1 MKILLVED
9 EPDMSRLLSSLL
21 KDAGFVIDHATSIR
35 EAEEATRQ
43 IAYDLN
49 LLDRRLPDGDGAEL
63 IPRIRAVRPGARVMM
78 LTALDSLTSKVSG
91 LEAGAD
97 DYLTKP
103 FQGEELVARVRAC
116 LRRPG
121 SGSLP
126 PIRVGALSFDPAT
139 RGVAIDGKAFSLRRR
154 ELTLLEALIRRADRV
169 VTREALLNEIFSTGD
184 EVQANAIDTLV
195 SRLRQRLAAAEAD
208 VAILTARGI
217 GYMLTEAAG

>member
-1 MKILLVED
+1 VKILLVED

-21 KDAGFVIDHATSIR
+21 ESAGFVIDHATSIR

-63 IPRIRAVRPGARVMM
+63 IPRIRALRPGARVMM
-78 LTALDSLTSKVSG
+78 LSALDSLTSKVSG

-121 SGSLP
+121 SAVLP
-126 PIRVGALSFDPAT
+126 PIRVGALSFDPET
-139 RGVAIDGKAFSLRRR
+139 RGVAVDDKPLSLRRR
-154 ELTLLEALIRRADRV
+154 ELNLLEALIRRADRV
-169 VTREALLNEIFSTGD
+169 VTRDALLNEVFSAED

-195 SRLRQRLAAAEAD
+195 SRLRQRLSASNAD
-208 VAILTARGI
+208 VVILTARGI
-217 GYMLTEAAG
+217 GYMLTESTG